1 MMDGSS
7 YFLDTNIIVEF
18 LRGNVAVA
26 NYLAENKSFVISAI
40 VLGEL
45 EFGVQNAKQYVKHTK
60 QLKDFMVDVQVV
72 HLDEITAV
80 FYGKIKTDLRK
91 LGKPIPDNDIWI
103 AALTMQYNAILLTN
117 DAHFKNIE
125 ALDFKQI

>member
-1 MMDGSS
+1 MDGNSC
-7 YFLDTNIIVEF
+7 FLDTNIIVEL
-18 LRGNVAVA
+18 LRGNSRVSS
-26 NYLAENKSFVISAI
+26 YLAENKNFVISAI

-60 QLKDFMVDVQVV
+60 QLKDFMVGVQVIS
-72 HLDEITAV
+72 LDQQTAV
-80 FYGKIKTDLRK
+80 LYGKIKTELRK

-103 AALTMQYNAILLTN
+103 AALTMQYNATLLTN